1 MKEKTMNLSNAF
13 KSFLAFCDRW
23 KAVIIP
29 LLIAVAAILP
39 QLGFSTYIIRL
50 MCNILIYTSVGMA
63 LNLLVGYTGLVS
75 LGNVAFFCI
84 GAYTS
89 AILTANCGWNFFATL
104 PIVALTASLG
114 GVMVGLPTL
123 RLSGPFLSITA
134 LGFAEVIR
142 LIAMNFMSLTNGPLG
157 IRSIPRPNLFGLEL
171 NLFNKG
177 FYYALLVLV
186 LLITLFIYLLT
197 NSKYGRALRAI
208 KNDEIAAGLMGI
220 RTGSY
225 KVMAFVICSALSGIV
240 GAFYASM
247 IQYIE
252 PNSFTQDNSILT
264 LSVVVVGGMGT
275 LRGPYLGAII
285 LVLLPELLRGA
296 EGLRFVI
303 YGLALVLMMR
313 FRPQGILGWK
323 SPLPYKLPSPP
334 RDAGKR

>member
-1 MKEKTMNLSNAF
+1 MKDKKFNFSDYFN
-13 KSFLAFCDRW
+13 KFLMFCDKR
-23 KAVIIP
+23 KLIIIP
-29 LLIAVAAILP
+29 TLIIIAAILP
-39 QLGFSTYIIRL
+39 LLGFSTYIVRL
-50 MCNILIYTSVGMA
+50 MCNILIYSSVGMA

-89 AILTANCGWNFFATL
+89 AILSANVGWNFFATL
-104 PIVALTASLG
+104 PVVAVTAAIG
-114 GVMVGLPTL
+114 GMCVGLPTL

-134 LGFAEVIR
+134 LGFAEVVR
-142 LIAMNFMSLTNGPLG
+142 LIAMNWMSLTNGPLG
-157 IRSIPRPNLFGLEL
+157 IRNIPRPSIFGLEL
-171 NLFNKG
+171 DLFNKG
-177 FYYALLVLV
+177 MFYALLVLV
-186 LLITLFIYLLT
+186 LLITLFVYLLVH
-197 NSKYGRALRAI
+197 SKYGRALRAI

-220 RTGSY
+220 KTGRF
-225 KVMAFVICSALSGIV
+225 KIMAFVICAILSGIV

-247 IQYIE
+247 MQYIE
-252 PNSFTQDNSILT
+252 PNSFIQDNSILT

-285 LVLLPELLRGA
+285 LILLPEILRGA

-323 SPLPYKLPSPP
+323 SPLPYKMPKL
-334 RDAGKR
+334 RKGK